1 MPSGGRSTGNGRRWI
16 HPAAV
21 VARRR
26 AYPRNLAPRAAGVA
40 KRVGHVTLPAW
51 HARRADRPP
60 FTHQRSQVSCGTSPT
75 GIAERNLTITERHRS
90 GAVLGIARCS
100 RSRCRSGISIPAPP
114 LPECS
119 VSTWTRNFEGLPR
132 AHGGL
137 LTLLEIR
144 QSENPGPRMNSPMT
158 SREGSIMV
166 TFHCSGGRNSVYVD
180 GRGVAPANGA
190 PADPAHR
197 TSIGKD

>member
-1 MPSGGRSTGNGRRWI
+1 MDPSGSGGSTSASLSAQPGTKGGWSREARRSCHAAGHGTRGGPIGRHSITKGHRSTAER
-16 HPAAV
+16 HP
-21 VARRR
+21 R
-26 AYPRNLAPRAAGVA
+26 
-40 KRVGHVTLPAW
+40 
-51 HARRADRPP
+51 
-60 FTHQRSQVSCGTSPT
+60 
-75 GIAERNLTITERHRS
+75 GIAERNLRITERHRS
-90 GAVLGIARCS
+90 DAVLGIARCS

-132 AHGGL
+132 AHRGL

-144 QSENPGPRMNSPMT
+144 QSENPGPRMNSPMA

-180 GRGVAPANGA
+180 GRGVVPANGVR
-190 PADPAHR
+190 ADPAHR
-197 TSIGKD
+197 MSIGKD